1 MCVKPLKNFSPQ
13 AFQRCAQRVSIYIS
27 WLAVWPEREIRMKK
41 YTCTVCGWVYD
52 EAAGDP
58 DNGIAPGT
66 KWEDLP
72 DDFVCPLCGVGKD
85 QFEEA

>member
-1 MCVKPLKNFSPQ
+1 MRYN
-13 AFQRCAQRVSIYIS
+13 IDN
-27 WLAVWPEREIRMKK
+27 ETKK
-41 YTCTVCGWVYD
+41 ENGIMAKYVCTVCGYEYD

-66 KWEDLP
+66 KWEDIP
-72 DDFVCPLCGVGKD
+72 EDFTCPLCGVGKD